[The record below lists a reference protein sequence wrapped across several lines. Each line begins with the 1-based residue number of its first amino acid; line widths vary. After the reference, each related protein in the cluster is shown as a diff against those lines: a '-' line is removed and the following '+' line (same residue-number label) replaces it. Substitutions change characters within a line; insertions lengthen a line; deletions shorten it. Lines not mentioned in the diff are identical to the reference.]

1 MLIHSTAGALFG
13 ALLGLG
19 LALCTD
25 TAGAQ
30 QPSPPA
36 KPPSPSAI
44 ANATELATLKGVKAM
59 FEPMVVGMV
68 EKAKGMFLQ
77 TNPMLGKD
85 LNEVAAKLRLD
96 YVPRSAEAVAETARL
111 YATRFSEQELKDAI
125 AFYKSPLGHKLLTEE
140 PLIADQ
146 SLRFAT
152 GWADKLSEEIVG
164 KMRTEM
170 KKRGHDI

>member
-1 MLIHSTAGALFG
+1 MLSHSTAGALFA
-13 ALLGLG
+13 ALVGLG
-19 LALCTD
+19 LALCPG

-30 QPSPPA
+30 QTPPA
-36 KPPSPSAI
+36 KQPSASAM